1 MKTRHFARIASPR
14 ASTFALVTQ
23 SVTPEEMG
31 GLATRGTV
39 PGFSR
44 GPRPLGL
51 SQLTYLVIRFTQ
63 GCEQEGGA

>member
-1 MKTRHFARIASPR
+1 MKTRRAARIASPP
-14 ASTFALVTQ
+14 ASTFPLVTR
-23 SVTPEEMG
+23 SVTPEAMG
-31 GLATRGTV
+31 GLVTRGTV

-44 GPRPLGL
+44 GPHPLGL